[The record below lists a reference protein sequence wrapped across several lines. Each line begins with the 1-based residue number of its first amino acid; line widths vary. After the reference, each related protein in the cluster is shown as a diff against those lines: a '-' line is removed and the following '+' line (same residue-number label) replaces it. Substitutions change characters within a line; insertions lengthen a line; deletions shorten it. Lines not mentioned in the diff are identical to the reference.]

1 MNEKKKL
8 RISPYFPS
16 RTFDVNNLRD
26 IFDFEIN
33 AKEDQYGIN
42 LSLALEKSSHFS
54 GILELPREVNKL
66 IMEFLKIK
74 IQFNLLVHPPRSYP
88 FLPFKWKLGNY
99 SPNDVDVYK
108 CLSSV
113 IDVEHSSPLYDS
125 GQWTPAWSL
134 ESMCL
139 VFFIKIEKFFKET
152 RFA

>member
-1 MNEKKKL
+1 MNKKKQL

-74 IQFNLLVHPPRSYP
+74 IRFNLLVHPPRSYP
-88 FLPFKWKLGNY
+88 FYHSNGN
-99 SPNDVDVYK
+99 
-108 CLSSV
+108 
-113 IDVEHSSPLYDS
+113 
-125 GQWTPAWSL
+125 
-134 ESMCL
+134 
-139 VFFIKIEKFFKET
+139 
-152 RFA
+152 